1 MTGFGSLLVPLDFS
15 ELAGS
20 VVAIARRVL
29 APGGSVCLLHVVEWV
44 SPVTEGTFGI
54 YPNRKDIEK
63 YRRQAEEKLRAHEK
77 DFPGAALHVDVREG
91 RPATCILEA
100 IGERQPGAVVMGTH
114 GRGRLDH
121 LLLGSVAERV
131 LRKATCPVVT
141 VPFLR

>member
-1 MTGFGSLLVPLDFS
+1 MTGFSSILVPLDFS
-15 ELAGS
+15 ELAGAVVS
-20 VVAIARRVL
+20 VAQRVL
-29 APGGSVCLLHVVEWV
+29 APEGSVCLLHVVEWV

-63 YRRQAEEKLRAHEK
+63 YRRQAEEKLRAHKK
-77 DFPGAALHVDVREG
+77 DFSGAALRVDVREG

-100 IGERQPGAVVMGTH
+100 LTEIQPGAIVMGTH

-141 VPFLR
+141 VPFAK